1 MPAHY
6 SVFQFR
12 DFGRETSNVKIY
24 NGAITA
30 ASLPGFLTAFGAMR
44 AALEAIT
51 LGIASQEMWVG
62 DITVLSAAAPTN
74 QEAQREKKWLG
85 RYHDTVTQKKYTFEV
100 PTADLTAVALLPGT
114 DFADLTVTPMSTFK
128 TNFDAF
134 ARNPDSD
141 TNAVVLDSMQ
151 FVGRNL

>member
-6 SVFQFR
+6 SIWQFR
-12 DFGRETSNVKIY
+12 DFGKETSNVKIY

-30 ASLPGFLTAFGAMR
+30 VSLPGFLTAFGNMR
-44 AALEAIT
+44 AALEGIT
-51 LGIASQEMWVG
+51 LGIASQESWVG
-62 DITVLSAAAPTN
+62 DITVISAASPTN

-100 PTADLTAVALLPGT
+100 PTADLTAVALLANS
-114 DFADLTVTPMSTFK
+114 DFADLAVAPMSTFV
-128 TNFDAF
+128 TQFNAF
-134 ARNPDSD
+134 ARSPDSD

>member
-1 MPAHY
+1 VANHY

-12 DFGRETSNVKIY
+12 DFGTETSNVKIF

-44 AALEAIT
+44 AALEGIT

-62 DITVLSAAAPTN
+62 DITVLSAAAPAN

-100 PTADLTAVALLPGT
+100 PTADLTAVALQAGS
-114 DFADLTVTPMSTFK
+114 DYADLAAAPMSTFK

-134 ARNPDSD
+134 ARCPDSD
-141 TNAVVLDSMQ
+141 VNAVVLDSMQ